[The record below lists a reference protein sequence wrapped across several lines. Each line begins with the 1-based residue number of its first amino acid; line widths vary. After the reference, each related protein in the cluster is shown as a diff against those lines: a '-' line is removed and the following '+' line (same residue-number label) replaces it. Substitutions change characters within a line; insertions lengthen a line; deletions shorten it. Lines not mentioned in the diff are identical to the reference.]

1 MRGDDMKFMYFFDNN
16 LKRYTMYGKRMLHPA
31 ETGHYKCG
39 VSALREDDVNVWF
52 YTKGEQT
59 IAIDSGHLD
68 DKAARGKAA
77 VLGIDPDRIEH
88 VLLTHSDVDHC
99 GGVDRNAKQKLF
111 PNAQLYLGKGEEI
124 YFDGK
129 CCRMIKAGIPL
140 MNPVRLDGYKT
151 IRDGDVF
158 YCGNIKVQVIEVP
171 GHTAGH
177 VCYIVDDKVLFS
189 GDCLAVNALGGYSLF
204 DFFTQNPALNK
215 KSLIRLKSIMG
226 ESSVEVV
233 CTGHSGI
240 WDYSP
245 KLFNHIDE
253 SAKSSIGKPFD
264 PTAPKSIR
272 K

>member
-1 MRGDDMKFMYFFDNN
+1 MKFMYFFDNN

-31 ETGHYKCG
+31 NTGNYKAG
-39 VSALREDDVNVWF
+39 VSAVREDDVNVWF
-52 YTKGEQT
+52 YTKGDQT

-68 DKAARGKAA
+68 HKGAKEA
-77 VLGIDPDRIEH
+77 VKSIGIDPDSIRH

-99 GGVDRNAKQKLF
+99 GGVDRAAKQKLF
-111 PNAQLYLGKGEEI
+111 PNAQLYLGKGEEV

-129 CCRMIKAGIPL
+129 FCRMIKAGIPL
-140 MNPVRLDGYKT
+140 MNPVRLDSYET
-151 IRDGDVF
+151 VRDGDVS
-158 YCGNIKVQVIEVP
+158 YCGDIKVQVIEVP

-177 VCYIVDDKVLFS
+177 VCFIVDDKVLFS
-189 GDCLAVNALGGYSLF
+189 GNCLAVNALGGYSLF
-204 DFFTQNPALNK
+204 DFFTQNPTLNK
-215 KSLIRLKSIMG
+215 KSLIRLKEII
-226 ESSVEVV
+226 EDSSVEVV

-245 KLFNHIDE
+245 KIFAHIDE
-253 SAKSSIGKPFD
+253 SAKSSVRNPFD